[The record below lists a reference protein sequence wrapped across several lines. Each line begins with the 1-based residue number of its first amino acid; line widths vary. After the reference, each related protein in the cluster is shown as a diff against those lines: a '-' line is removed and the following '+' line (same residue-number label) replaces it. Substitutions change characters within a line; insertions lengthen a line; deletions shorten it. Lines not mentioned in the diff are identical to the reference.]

1 MATAAALKAGKILT
15 KLFNWT
21 WFWYIY
27 NICIGFK
34 SSLIVDYPDSTK
46 ARKMYLVLCA
56 GDGDLSNIKP
66 LTGDVDEEEKLS
78 DDGDEKVKVIGK

>member
-1 MATAAALKAGKILT
+1 
-15 KLFNWT
+15 
-21 WFWYIY
+21 
-27 NICIGFK
+27 
-34 SSLIVDYPDSTK
+34 
-46 ARKMYLVLCA
+46 MYLVLCA